1 MARSIRQHSQA
12 KTIAVAT
19 TVNTRKHCYQVMT
32 VSRIIRIFKCL
43 ESARAGR
50 ALLVLN
56 HRFFFVCPHRRR
68 VLWIQFT

>member
-1 MARSIRQHSQA
+1 MARSIRQHFQA

-32 VSRIIRIFKCL
+32 PSDAVIHIFKCL

-50 ALLVLN
+50 ALLVLF
-56 HRFFFVCPHRRR
+56 H
-68 VLWIQFT
+68 